1 MLVVA
6 KKQRLCIARALLKEP
21 KIIIFDDSTSAVDTK
36 TDALIRKGMREYI
49 PNTTKIII
57 AQRVASVSD
66 ADKIIVMDN
75 GNIVGIGTHEYLI
88 KNNEIYREVYE
99 SQK

>member
-1 MLVVA
+1 MDIDLSRVVFDSAMLYYG
-6 KKQRLCIARALLKEP
+6 K
-21 KIIIFDDSTSAVDTK
+21 FD
-36 TDALIRKGMREYI
+36 L
-49 PNTTKIII
+49 
-57 AQRVASVSD
+57 SD

-99 SQK
+99 SQNKVGENDE